1 MDIGVEKWES
11 LEAKLLDLQ
20 RITRKLTRDQ
30 DLLLRKINEL
40 SYTYS
45 TYLGNNRLLTRLRT
59 GQRMFVDGRDGGCGL
74 SLIKDGWTEPNVM
87 KVLQRTFRKNAVFL
101 DIGSNFG
108 FYSIMAGSQIGPN
121 GKIYAF
127 EANPYLIKFIKDSA
141 SINGLR
147 TIVEVVNKA
156 VSDREGVAPFG
167 FSYSEIGG
175 GSLTKG
181 ARGNADN
188 LTDVPLVR
196 VDDVVP
202 TNLVVDCAKLD
213 VEGSE
218 LAALRGMRGVI
229 ERSQNIQIVLEFFP
243 LLLAPAGGQR
253 GILDFLAEVGLD
265 YWRIDGRGHLETVPR
280 SELLQSGPC
289 YLLAARTRPND
300 RSILLGKDELRVPV
314 TPDAS
319 GFLTAPAGAI
329 MLHGPYWYLQSGV
342 YRVLV
347 EGEIEGSLDVALAH
361 DLGFVAV
368 SGRIN
373 STQRTLDVALP
384 QDVRQFE
391 VVIRSTGPTSKLK
404 LERIEIQD
412 R

>member
-1 MDIGVEKWES
+1 M
-11 LEAKLLDLQ
+11 
-20 RITRKLTRDQ
+20 
-30 DLLLRKINEL
+30 
-40 SYTYS
+40 
-45 TYLGNNRLLTRLRT
+45 
-59 GQRMFVDGRDGGCGL
+59 
-74 SLIKDGWTEPNVM
+74 
-87 KVLQRTFRKNAVFL
+87 
-101 DIGSNFG
+101 
-108 FYSIMAGSQIGPN
+108 
-121 GKIYAF
+121 
-127 EANPYLIKFIKDSA
+127 
-141 SINGLR
+141 
-147 TIVEVVNKA
+147 
-156 VSDREGVAPFG
+156 
-167 FSYSEIGG
+167 
-175 GSLTKG
+175 
-181 ARGNADN
+181 
-188 LTDVPLVR
+188 
-196 VDDVVP
+196 P

-368 SGRIN
+368 SGRID